1 MNAPPTAVVLA
12 LLAGVLDLAIAAF
25 HLTFWRLFG
34 WPKRL
39 ATLDAVNRA
48 LPPVLNIALTGFF
61 IVIGFALVT
70 APAEALSTTFAR
82 RIVAGTAVVW
92 LVRAAIQIPYF
103 GLRHPASILLFAVFL
118 LGFVLHGAPLLY

>member
-1 MNAPPTAVVLA
+1 MNALSMAVVLA
-12 LLAGVLDLAIAAF
+12 LLAGVIDLGIAAF

-39 ATLDAVNRA
+39 AGLDAVNRA

-61 IVIGFALVT
+61 IVIGFALVS
-70 APAEALSTTFAR
+70 APAEALATVFSR
-82 RIVAGTAVVW
+82 RIVGGMAVIYV
-92 LVRAAIQIPYF
+92 VRAAIQVPYF

-118 LGFVLHGAPLLY
+118 LGFVLHAAALLY